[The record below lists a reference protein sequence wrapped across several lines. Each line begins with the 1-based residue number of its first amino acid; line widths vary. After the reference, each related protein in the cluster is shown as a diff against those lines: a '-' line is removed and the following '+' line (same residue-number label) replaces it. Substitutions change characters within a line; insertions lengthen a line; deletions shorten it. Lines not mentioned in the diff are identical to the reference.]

1 MDSVICVCVCIYM
14 YKETHVCIHM
24 YTHREIQ
31 LAEFYICTYTHMCTY
46 IHTYVGIRIRGY
58 PHESGGHRE
67 GSRKA
72 RWEELQ
78 GWGEVVI

>member
-1 MDSVICVCVCIYM
+1 
-14 YKETHVCIHM
+14 M
-24 YTHREIQ
+24 YTYVHTEKYNLLSFI
-31 LAEFYICTYTHMCTY
+31 YVHTHICAHTY